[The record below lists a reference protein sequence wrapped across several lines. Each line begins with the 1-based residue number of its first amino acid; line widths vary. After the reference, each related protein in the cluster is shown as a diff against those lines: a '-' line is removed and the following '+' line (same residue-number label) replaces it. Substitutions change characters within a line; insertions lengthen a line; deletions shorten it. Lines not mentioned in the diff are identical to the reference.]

1 MSSATVSITVS
12 TDTSELSAMRRNM
25 GSYRE
30 PLMEGVSFLRTTF
43 GTNFDS
49 SGSMVGG
56 WAPLAP
62 TTQAWRAKHGI
73 PPVAP
78 ILVNNGSLRMAVLM
92 GRGDVGARDATL
104 TIESDIAPFHQYGS
118 LKTHLPKREIV
129 FEPPGFAD
137 LMARRIRAHIM
148 PNSYANDLKA
158 LLP

>member
-1 MSSATVSITVS
+1 
-12 TDTSELSAMRRNM
+12 M

-30 PLMEGVSFLRTTF
+30 PLNEGIAFLRTAF

-56 WAPLAP
+56 WQPLAP
-62 TTQAWRAKHGI
+62 ATQAWRAKNGI

-118 LKTHLPKREIV
+118 RKTGLPKREIV

-137 LMARRIRAHIM
+137 LMARRIRAHII